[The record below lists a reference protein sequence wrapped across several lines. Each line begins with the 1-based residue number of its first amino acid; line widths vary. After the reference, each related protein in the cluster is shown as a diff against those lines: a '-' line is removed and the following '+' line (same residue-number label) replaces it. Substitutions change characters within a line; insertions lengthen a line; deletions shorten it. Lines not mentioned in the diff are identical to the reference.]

1 MIGTIARVSGRL
13 TLGQVRGGTCK
24 KEGIR
29 VLSIYLLLTPGVSYL
44 PTAYPVRSA
53 LLKPR

>member
-13 TLGQVRGGTCK
+13 LLGQVRGGTCK

-29 VLSIYLLLTPGVSYL
+29 VLNIYLLLTPGFSSS
-44 PTAYPVRSA
+44 AAVRS
-53 LLKPR
+53 LSGQSF